1 MCVDFRVGL
10 AGVDCDSILNQ
21 ICPCNLQTNR
31 PLHTHSLLWRQGAM
45 SLHHIYIAVTLQAVC
60 NSVQLPAFMASLS
73 LLLAG
78 REQELV
84 KLNSVSQALSGVAML
99 LAPTISSTLLK
110 TQGSLAW
117 VFAFDL
123 STLLLAVLVML
134 ATRIPSPPAHQHP
147 QYQGLLAAER
157 QHSAGSTSSTGSWGS
172 GGGDSGKPTAVAT
185 ATYSPSQQQQQ
196 QQQLAQSAGA
206 IVRKLW
212 RDTVEAWRFLRAHGG
227 LYALLLVVAQIQL
240 SNGAFQILSTPIILS
255 FAEPAAI
262 AGVLTVSGV
271 GAMLG
276 FALPIALKGANAHRA
291 RTVLACVL
299 AQGLLL
305 LLLVVPRLPVVLG
318 VAFGYMLL
326 VPLSRSCRE
335 ALWMQKVPVDMQG
348 RVFSLQHSIAK
359 AALPVAAVL
368 AGPLVDRLLQPLVDS
383 VPALAALCGAAPN
396 DGAHGG
402 ARGRGSALLALLLG
416 AANVGCAAAAFA
428 YPPYRAL
435 DETPPAGEAW
445 QHRE

>member
-1 MCVDFRVGL
+1 MG
-10 AGVDCDSILNQ
+10 
-21 ICPCNLQTNR
+21 
-31 PLHTHSLLWRQGAM
+31 
-45 SLHHIYIAVTLQAVC
+45 LHHIYAAVTLQAVC

-78 REQELV
+78 REEELV
-84 KLNSVSQALSGVAML
+84 KLNSVSQTLSGVAML
-99 LAPTISSTLLK
+99 LAPIISSALLK

-134 ATRIPSPPAHQHP
+134 ATRIPAPAAR
-147 QYQGLLAAER
+147 YQGLLGAAER
-157 QHSAGSTSSTGSWGS
+157 QHSAGSTSSTGS
-172 GGGDSGKPTAVAT
+172 GDYAGQPLGTMASPLF
-185 ATYSPSQQQQQ
+185 SPSQQQQQ
-196 QQQLAQSAGA
+196 HQQQQQQSAGA

-212 RDTVEAWRFLRAHGG
+212 RDNAEAWCFLQGHKG
-227 LYALLLVVAQIQL
+227 LLALLLVVAQIQL

-255 FAEPAAI
+255 FTAEPAAI

-276 FALPIALKGANAHRA
+276 FALPVAFKHANAHRA

-299 AQGLLL
+299 GQGLLL
-305 LLLVVPRLPVVLG
+305 LFLVVPRLPVIMA

-335 ALWMQKVPVDMQG
+335 AIWMQKVPCDMQG

-368 AGPLVDRLLQPLVDS
+368 AGPLVDLILEPLVDG
-383 VPALAALCGAAPN
+383 VPTLAALAGGAAPN
-396 DGAHGG
+396 AVGPGG
-402 ARGRGSALLALLLG
+402 GKTRGGRGSALLALLLG
-416 AANVGCAAAAFA
+416 VANVGCAAAAFLH
-428 YPPYRAL
+428 PLYRAL
-435 DETPPAGEAW
+435 DERPAAGEAW
-445 QHRE
+445 QHKE